1 MTSAWPS
8 MPPEAVIS
16 KLGDRELLQNYCG
29 FASRHRAVVGV
40 TLFRALGEDEL
51 QRRSIGLEIVGNFAA
66 ALEDV
71 ALWFFVLK
79 EWKEGTLLFD
89 LLDRIEIRESE
100 GYAYSSEAAFNEL
113 AAWTIA
119 DLRRE
124 FRLSTDESLLSMGW
138 TELRIREYINLLR
151 DAQESIKSALQ
162 ARTESERI
170 LVSSYNKI
178 KHGALAIAASEGSNI
193 GVSVLLPSRK
203 GPLDPV
209 SGKRKINSG
218 WIPCED
224 EELRNMVRN
233 TVSVSSAMSA
243 ILNLVYANRFDRTW
257 NLPKLPVILADWI
270 DGE

>member
-1 MTSAWPS
+1 MLPD
-8 MPPEAVIS
+8 AVIS

-29 FASRHRAVVGV
+29 FASRHRAVVSV

-51 QRRSIGLEIVGNFAA
+51 QRRSIGLELVGNFAA

-89 LLDRIEIRESE
+89 LLDKIKIRESE
-100 GYAYSSEAAFNEL
+100 GHAYSSETAFNEL
-113 AAWTIA
+113 AAWNIA

-124 FRLSTDESLLSMGW
+124 LRLFSDETLLSMGW
-138 TELRIREYINLLR
+138 TEQRIREYINLLR
-151 DAQESIKSALQ
+151 NAQETIKSALQ
-162 ARTESERI
+162 ARTESERV

-178 KHGALAIAASEGSNI
+178 KHGTVAIAASEGSNI
-193 GVSVLLPSRK
+193 GVSVLLPSRR
-203 GPLDPV
+203 GPLDPG
-209 SGKRKINSG
+209 SGNRKINSG

-243 ILNLVYANRFDRTW
+243 ILNLIYANRFDRKW
-257 NLPKLPVILADWI
+257 RIPKLPVILADWI
-270 DGE
+270 DDE